1 MWNLST
7 DAVLARG
14 TYGEVEKSAQFLV
27 GIVVLALAPDVLG
40 GVVAAEEGSKEI
52 RQFDVGAEMGD
63 EFARRKLLNE
73 ALTDGVVECLGCTHL
88 SAKERDG
95 SDNFADFAVADSLF
109 HELKVWV
116 ASGVSGLLASTD
128 GEVRFT

>member
-27 GIVVLALAPDVLG
+27 GIAVLALAPDVLG
-40 GVVAAEEGSKEI
+40 GVVAAEEGSKKI
-52 RQFDVGAEMGD
+52 RQFDAGAEMRD

-73 ALTDGVVECLGCTHL
+73 ALIDGVVECLGCTHL
-88 SAKERDG
+88 PAKERDG